1 MPVSCVLSN
10 MMLQGIRVCAL
21 VIIGFTAVSYG
32 EPAYRRHRTLGY
44 QINNNNKN
52 INTDDDNNSSFDPV
66 TVNCT
71 GTRADSP
78 ECRLFK
84 VKPKNDT
91 ISDVSN
97 EKNSPVENIDKEKP
111 WSITDL
117 FYDDGDDSAVEE
129 GRGKKKKKGKGGY
142 ILMAAAAMKATMLWV
157 MVHATAVLAGKAF
170 VLAKIALVLAGVI
183 ALKKS
188 LEHHDKTS
196 YEIVKHPQHSYSQSH
211 SSSIDYD
218 HHGGFEGHRRRR

>member
-1 MPVSCVLSN
+1 MGNMPVSSVLSSN

-21 VIIGFTAVSYG
+21 VVIGFTAASYG
-32 EPAYRRHRTLGY
+32 EPAYRRHRTLNY
-44 QINNNNKN
+44 QINNNN
-52 INTDDDNNSSFDPV
+52 NNSSFDPV
-66 TVNCT
+66 TVDCT

-78 ECRLFK
+78 ECRLFAS
-84 VKPKNDT
+84 KPKNDT
-91 ISDVSN
+91 ISDDSN
-97 EKNSPVENIDKEKP
+97 ERNSRVENVDKDKS

-129 GRGKKKKKGKGGY
+129 GRGKKKKKGKGG
-142 ILMAAAAMKATMLWV
+142 IIFMVAAAMKATMLWI

-170 VLAKIALVLAGVI
+170 VMAKIALALAGVI

>member
-1 MPVSCVLSN
+1 MHIHALYGVTREVLISKLCWQELITLYVLYKNDTFMDNMPVSCVLSN

-129 GRGKKKKKGKGGY
+129 GK
-142 ILMAAAAMKATMLWV
+142 IL
-157 MVHATAVLAGKAF
+157 
-170 VLAKIALVLAGVI
+170 LV
-183 ALKKS
+183 
-188 LEHHDKTS
+188 DW
-196 YEIVKHPQHSYSQSH
+196 
-211 SSSIDYD
+211 IDCD
-218 HHGGFEGHRRRR
+218 WFINFL